1 MSKSDDIDAIMA
13 TRPVDLLLQVLMDD
27 PTINGK
33 MRAHLEKVSA
43 ENMKYYKAH
52 YTGVSIQAE
61 K

>member
-1 MSKSDDIDAIMA
+1 MTKWQDINEIMA
-13 TRPVDLLLQVLMDD
+13 TRPIDLLLQVLMDD